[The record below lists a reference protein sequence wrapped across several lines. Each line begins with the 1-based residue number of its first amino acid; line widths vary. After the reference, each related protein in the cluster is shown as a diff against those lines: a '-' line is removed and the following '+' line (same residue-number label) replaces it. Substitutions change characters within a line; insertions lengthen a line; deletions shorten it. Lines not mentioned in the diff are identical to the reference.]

1 VGQVALAHKYL
12 FFTTAA
18 HLVTVSKK
26 VLEISEESEVTR
38 KKSRKKSVVH
48 RISLLMVLIIMLWTT
63 SCGTII
69 YPERRGQSA
78 GKVDVGV
85 AVLDGIG
92 LLVFF
97 VPGVIA
103 FAVDFATGA
112 IYLPPSSSAQL
123 DINPST
129 LQDSRI
135 IIADAETLT
144 RHQIETVVQEE
155 IQQDID
161 LATPGTR
168 VARVLPNKALVWGKI
183 TDTLTPNQLDA
194 FEND

>member
-1 VGQVALAHKYL
+1 
-12 FFTTAA
+12 
-18 HLVTVSKK
+18 
-26 VLEISEESEVTR
+26 
-38 KKSRKKSVVH
+38 
-48 RISLLMVLIIMLWTT
+48 MVLFIMLWTT

-112 IYLPPSSSAQL
+112 IYLPASSSAQL
-123 DINPST
+123 GIDPSN
-129 LQDSRI
+129 LHDAKI
-135 IIADAETLT
+135 IMAEAKTLT
-144 RHQIETVVQEE
+144 RCEIETVVQEE
-155 IQQDID
+155 IRQDID
-161 LATPGTR
+161 LAAPKTR
-168 VARVLPNKALVWGKI
+168 VARVLPNEPLVWGKI
-183 TDTLTPNQLDA
+183 TDTLTPNQLYA
-194 FEND
+194 FENN